1 MEMLSREAVDRARAF
16 VGEHGRPLER
26 ARFAQVVDGGPL
38 EPVVEEL
45 TAFRAD
51 GGGFGGALEPDAR
64 TPEASV
70 LAALTALDILR
81 MHGAPGDHPLVAEI
95 CGWLAEH
102 AEVDPLGRVVWPF
115 LPPAAQSSPHAPWWD
130 QAEPGQLAETFAGF
144 LANPG
149 LALTA
154 HLFRYAA
161 AAPAIVTT
169 ARVGDAAEIFAV
181 DSPTFAGATVDLAG
195 QEARA
200 IPGGAAHIQRAVN
213 LGTLVFAAEALGA
226 MEAALGL
233 TVDYLKTRKQFG
245 VPLMRFQTLTQ
256 RAADM
261 YTSLELA
268 RSAVYFLAMTLA
280 ESPDDDTAVSR
291 VKVIVGKAGRHV
303 GQEAVQLHGG
313 IGMTA
318 EYAVG
323 HHLARITAI
332 EHTYGD
338 TRFHLAK
345 LARHVKDND
354 SRDLLS

>member
-95 CGWLAEH
+95 CGWLADH
-102 AEVDPLGRVVWPF
+102 AEADPLGRVVWPF

-130 QAEPGQLAETFAGF
+130 QAEAGQLAETFAGF

-154 HLFRYAA
+154 HLFRHAA
-161 AAPAIVTT
+161 AAPAEAARAGVDQALLDALSEQALLLAVTGFP
-169 ARVGDAAEIFAV
+169 AEEVNAHDAAAHLVGEMAVPSGVRESWRTYLESVLPQRIMQREEEFAAYGIHPLWIA
-181 DSPTFAGATVDLAG
+181 PTPDHPLAELVRPQIDLAADQVIASQRPDG
-195 QEARA
+195 SWEPFWDWGGWFPDDWAVARREWQ
-200 IPGGAAHIQRAVN
+200 GSLVVRN
-213 LGTLVFAAEALGA
+213 L
-226 MEAALGL
+226 AAL
-233 TVDYLKTRKQFG
+233 
-245 VPLMRFQTLTQ
+245 
-256 RAADM
+256 RAWG
-261 YTSLELA
+261 
-268 RSAVYFLAMTLA
+268 
-280 ESPDDDTAVSR
+280 R
-291 VKVIVGKAGRHV
+291 VEPA
-303 GQEAVQLHGG
+303 
-313 IGMTA
+313 
-318 EYAVG
+318 
-323 HHLARITAI
+323 
-332 EHTYGD
+332 
-338 TRFHLAK
+338 
-345 LARHVKDND
+345 
-354 SRDLLS
+354 

>member
-1 MEMLSREAVDRARAF
+1 M
-16 VGEHGRPLER
+16 VG
-26 ARFAQVVDGGPL
+26 
-38 EPVVEEL
+38 
-45 TAFRAD
+45 
-51 GGGFGGALEPDAR
+51 
-64 TPEASV
+64 
-70 LAALTALDILR
+70 
-81 MHGAPGDHPLVAEI
+81 LVAATLVI
-95 CGWLAEH
+95 
-102 AEVDPLGRVVWPF
+102 
-115 LPPAAQSSPHAPWWD
+115 
-130 QAEPGQLAETFAGF
+130 AG
-144 LANPG
+144 
-149 LALTA
+149 
-154 HLFRYAA
+154 
-161 AAPAIVTT
+161 
-169 ARVGDAAEIFAV
+169 
-181 DSPTFAGATVDLAG
+181 
-195 QEARA
+195 
-200 IPGGAAHIQRAVN
+200 
-213 LGTLVFAAEALGA
+213 LGTLVLAAEALGA

-280 ESPDDDTAVSR
+280 ENPDDDTAVSR

-345 LARHVKDND
+345 QARHVKDND